1 MPVSNPGPRL
11 YRSIPFRYIGAE
23 LRGGGGAKNVN
34 VSLNVVPFVDMM
46 TILVCFLLM
55 VFSATGDL
63 IAAQRGLQLP
73 DAVNK
78 DRLRKAPIII
88 VTRDAVTFEGEA
100 MATTEALM
108 EDESME
114 WKIIELY
121 DRLQQEQRRDV
132 PGRRAQTVQVQDA
145 VDPAGGGELPE
156 QAFEL
161 GRVRQVQ
168 LVVARVGGGELAAR
182 RDLHDAI
189 AARFQRPGELVGKA
203 GGKSFLVGEQHPGA
217 RDRRGRARRGADMIG
232 LVR

>member
-11 YRSIPFRYIGAE
+11 FRSIPFRHIGAE
-23 LRGGGGAKNVN
+23 LRGGGHGKSVN

-121 DRLQQEQRRDV
+121 DRLQQEQRRFLNEGYSKLSDV
-132 PGRRAQTVQVQDA
+132 EKGHCEDQKANPGKPRKPEEICLEGLLIMQADKDTPAKVLNRVLKTAYAAQYPNIMFAVNLRSSRR
-145 VDPAGGGELPE
+145 
-156 QAFEL
+156 
-161 GRVRQVQ
+161 
-168 LVVARVGGGELAAR
+168 
-182 RDLHDAI
+182 
-189 AARFQRPGELVGKA
+189 
-203 GGKSFLVGEQHPGA
+203 
-217 RDRRGRARRGADMIG
+217 
-232 LVR
+232 